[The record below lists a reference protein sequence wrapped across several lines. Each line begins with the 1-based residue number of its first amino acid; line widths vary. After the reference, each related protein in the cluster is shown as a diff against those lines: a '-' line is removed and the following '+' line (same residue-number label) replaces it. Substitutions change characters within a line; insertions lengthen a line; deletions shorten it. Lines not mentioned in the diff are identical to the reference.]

1 MEIINFWT
9 TKLKTPL
16 HILKLKQVVNEVASC
31 DRAHWGS
38 RRAWGEREA
47 GSIGSDLGFAA
58 VISDQKTLITF
69 LIAPS
74 LLNNLEVSSLNIKRP
89 WYLLMLSDTWNM
101 PDGFILL

>member
-16 HILKLKQVVNEVASC
+16 HILKLKQVVNELSSS
-31 DRAHWGS
+31 DRAHRGS

-47 GSIGSDLGFAA
+47 DPIGWDLGFAV
-58 VISDQKTLITF
+58 VIRDQKTVITF

-74 LLNNLEVSSLNIKRP
+74 LANNLELSSLNIKRP